1 MARRTA
7 AAAVALAA
15 AALAAAGCG
24 GSAADK
30 AAKGNT
36 IVTLRVIKFKGQVL
50 ALVPVQINGHAFTF
64 ALDTGAAGSLIDS
77 QAAKLIQIPKTGAK
91 ERGAGVKCTFTAAT
105 VKVTSWR
112 VGTIKLP
119 PATIVSVNLPFG
131 NAHRGVQGLLGS
143 DMLSRFD
150 TVTIDY
156 DHGILKL
163 HARPLA

>member
-1 MARRTA
+1 MSRRWFSA
-7 AAAVALAA
+7 LAVAFGFLGA
-15 AALAAAGCG
+15 
-24 GSAADK
+24 
-30 AAKGNT
+30 
-36 IVTLRVIKFKGQVL
+36 
-50 ALVPVQINGHAFTF
+50 
-64 ALDTGAAGSLIDS
+64 TGAA
-77 QAAKLIQIPKTGAK
+77 QFPT
-91 ERGAGVKCTFTAAT
+91 AGMPDQPVVVRTAAAT

>member
-1 MARRTA
+1 MARRTT

-64 ALDTGAAGSLIDS
+64 ALDTERDEPTIRTPASSRRQDTT
-77 QAAKLIQIPKTGAK
+77 PKT
-91 ERGAGVKCTFTAAT
+91 RSPHDSLRRTRPTFGMRRCLSSS
-105 VKVTSWR
+105 VTS
-112 VGTIKLP
+112 
-119 PATIVSVNLPFG
+119 
-131 NAHRGVQGLLGS
+131 
-143 DMLSRFD
+143 
-150 TVTIDY
+150 
-156 DHGILKL
+156 
-163 HARPLA
+163 